1 MHKLPHLYK
10 NRFGVYYL
18 RLVRNGREAKK
29 SLRTKDYRQAKIW
42 ALSFNLEL
50 AMSKPGAADF
60 DLSRVSAKDFDVV
73 LPDGTQIKNIETAE
87 DVRLAK
93 EMFGDRLATLPP
105 MNLPVFT
112 PAMAAAIAAQQAS
125 ASATTAKPSKPFA
138 SVAKLYAKE
147 KALDNT
153 PRTILAKER
162 AFADFQRHRG
172 ARPIGDYALEDAVE
186 HKNKLIDDGGSA
198 SRVNS
203 RLSFLRDIFAYAIA
217 NGHRDGPNP
226 FAAAKVSSKSKLQQ
240 QKRSYKPFSADDLAT
255 IFDPTAY
262 KARMDKPAYRWLPFL
277 ALYSGARLEEL
288 ASLRIDLLQ
297 SEGGIWFFDIQ
308 KAKNSNSQR
317 RIPLHRTVLE
327 SGFMAYVDGLR
338 ERGATQLFPEL
349 KPGANGYGKNVTR
362 RFADYLDER
371 KIVDD
376 RKVFHSF
383 RHTFI
388 GRMTELNVHPAMLMA
403 LVGHYDQ
410 AKVDFSSPHFANYQ
424 HAKPL
429 QELKATLD
437 RFDIVL
443 PLFFLN
449 FSSGAT
455 ARELPFALGLRD
467 QTTQRKPRNAK
478 NCQHDQLERRRGQI
492 DAVASLGRWDHAFSR
507 PRNEGARSSCRFGP
521 PMQFV
526 LLGARGV

>member
-60 DLSRVSAKDFDVV
+60 DLSSVKEFDVV

-105 MNLPVFT
+105 MSLPVFT
-112 PAMAAAIAAQQAS
+112 PAMTAAIAAQQAS
-125 ASATTAKPSKPFA
+125 ASAATAKPSKPFA

-162 AFADFQRHRG
+162 AFADFLKRQG
-172 ARPIGDYALEDAVE
+172 ERPVASYRLEDAIE
-186 HKNKLIDDGGSA
+186 YKNRLIDEGGSA
-198 SRVNS
+198 SGVNAK
-203 RLSFLRDIFAYAIA
+203 LSFLRDFFAYAIG
-217 NGHRDGPNP
+217 NGHREGPNP
-226 FAAAKVSSKSKLQQ
+226 FETTKVSSKSKLEQ
-240 QKRSYKPFSADDLAT
+240 QKRSYKQFSADDLAT
-255 IFDPTAY
+255 IFDPAAY
-262 KARMDKPAYRWLPFL
+262 EARMNKPAYRWLPFL

-288 ASLRIDLLQ
+288 ASLRVDQLQ
-297 SEGGIWFFDIQ
+297 REGGIWFFDIQ

-317 RIPLHRTVLE
+317 RIPLHRAIVE
-327 SGFMAYVDGLR
+327 SGFLTYADGLR
-338 ERGATQLFPEL
+338 ERGESRLFPEL

-388 GRMTELNVHPAMLMA
+388 GRMTELHTHPAMLMA

-429 QELKATLD
+429 AELKATLD
-437 RFDIVL
+437 RFDVAL
-443 PLFFLN
+443 P
-449 FSSGAT
+449 
-455 ARELPFALGLRD
+455 
-467 QTTQRKPRNAK
+467 
-478 NCQHDQLERRRGQI
+478 I
-492 DAVASLGRWDHAFSR
+492 AF
-507 PRNEGARSSCRFGP
+507 
-521 PMQFV
+521 
-526 LLGARGV
+526 